1 MGKNNIIGNSFNFK
15 GSINV
20 PADKSIGHRALFLA
34 ALNEGKMTEIT
45 NLALTE
51 DIRTISKDIQSTIN
65 CLAHI
70 GIQFAEVKGKIF
82 VKGRGIKKL
91 VAAPNNLHCENSGT
105 TARLLMGLLSG
116 QKFAS
121 IIDGDE
127 SLKKR
132 PMKRVVEPLQ
142 QMGAN
147 INSED
152 NLLPIEINSAEL
164 NGEKFELNLGSA
176 QVKTAIILAA
186 LNAKDV
192 TTIKDSMPSRDHT
205 EIMLSHFT
213 KNLKVEDGIIY
224 ITPDPIINLEVIN
237 IPGDPSSAAFFIVG
251 ALINPGSDLELKN
264 ICLNP
269 TRIHYIDILKEMG
282 GKIEITNSSEINGEL
297 VGDIQVKSSDLNAID
312 INKES
317 IPFLIDELPI
327 LSLACALASGKSK
340 ISGADELR
348 YKESD
353 RIKTTVSQ
361 LKILGVN
368 IEETNDGMIIEGGNN
383 LVGAVCESFG
393 DHRIAMMN
401 SIAGTI
407 ASGETT
413 INESDSVA
421 VSFPN
426 FYELLDSFKKR

>member
-1 MGKNNIIGNSFNFK
+1 
-15 GSINV
+15 
-20 PADKSIGHRALFLA
+20 
-34 ALNEGKMTEIT
+34 
-45 NLALTE
+45 
-51 DIRTISKDIQSTIN
+51 
-65 CLAHI
+65 
-70 GIQFAEVKGKIF
+70 
-82 VKGRGIKKL
+82 
-91 VAAPNNLHCENSGT
+91 
-105 TARLLMGLLSG
+105 
-116 QKFAS
+116 
-121 IIDGDE
+121 
-127 SLKKR
+127 
-132 PMKRVVEPLQ
+132 LQ

-213 KNLKVEDGIIY
+213 KNLKVKDGIIY

-361 LKILGVN
+361 LKILGAS